1 MVKGYHCT
9 RHTSMRHSVVL
20 KGNTQAGCTTFG
32 EDTTADESN
41 THPAAHAILPQFGS
55 CPNMAALVREEAA
68 MDLAI
73 LAPALSSGA
82 PRAVTSRR
90 QVAPSP
96 SHAIDF
102 ARP

>member
-1 MVKGYHCT
+1 MACHENFVAAAQLSGH
-9 RHTSMRHSVVL
+9 HSSRQ
-20 KGNTQAGCTTFG
+20 GTY
-32 EDTTADESN
+32 
-41 THPAAHAILPQFGS
+41 PAAHAILPQFGS

-73 LAPALSSGA
+73 LAAALSSGA

-96 SHAIDF
+96 SQAIDL
-102 ARP
+102 AKP